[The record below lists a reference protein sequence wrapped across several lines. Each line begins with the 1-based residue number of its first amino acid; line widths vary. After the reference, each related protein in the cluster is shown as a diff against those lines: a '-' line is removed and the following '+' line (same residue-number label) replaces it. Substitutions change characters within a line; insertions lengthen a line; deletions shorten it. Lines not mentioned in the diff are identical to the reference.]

1 MKLIPAWSPN
11 KWTSERSGVLLFW
24 LLMIINWLIVYIF
37 AVNIVEMYVVNMHV
51 GCVHVCCFVSIESTL
66 KMVFFAF

>member
-24 LLMIINWLIVYIF
+24 LLLIINWLIVYIF

-51 GCVHVCCFVSIESTL
+51 GCV
-66 KMVFFAF
+66 A